1 MAVEGE
7 RRHGHA
13 TEQRRTASAAGETL
27 FAVPTHRSIG
37 VMYLTFAAA
46 AAVIGFFLFLAM
58 RSELARAGLQVFA
71 DEEAFQLLAAG
82 FGLIM
87 VFFVIVPAMVGGFGN
102 LFVPLLIGARE
113 TAFPRLNALAFW
125 LFPIGFAL
133 FVVSLFS
140 DSDGVRLPVLALL
153 LAVGGAILGAIN
165 FVTTIFNMRAPG
177 TPLHALPLFVWS
189 ILVSAFLLL
198 LALPVF
204 SGAVTLLM
212 TGGPFRDA
220 FLDPAT
226 HRDPDLEQHLFWF
239 FGHPEIYML
248 VLPGFGMI
256 SQIVATFA
264 KRQVI
269 APLLLAYAMVAI
281 GFSGFVLWA
290 HHLFAMGLDIDTT
303 HYFVIATLIT
313 AAPAALML
321 GSWILTIWWGRRSLR
336 APMLWAMGFIFLFA
350 LAGVTAVVLASSGIE
365 TLPEGETY
373 IVAHFHYV
381 VSLSAVFGIF
391 AGWYYWFPKITGLLY
406 NETLAKLHFWLS
418 FAGVNLSFFPFPVLA
433 LAGLGDGALVAG
445 ERDALALGAYCSAAG
460 VFAFAMCMIESAI
473 KRRIAGDN
481 PWGRG
486 ATTREWRGAVPK
498 VADGG
503 LRRAA

>member
-1 MAVEGE
+1 M
-7 RRHGHA
+7 
-13 TEQRRTASAAGETL
+13 EQRRTAFAGTEPR
-27 FAVPTHRSIG
+27 FAVPTHRTVG
-37 VMYLTFAAA
+37 VMYLVFAVSAA
-46 AAVIGFFLFLAM
+46 LIGFVLFLAM
-58 RSELARAGLQVFA
+58 ESELARAGMQVFA
-71 DEEAFQLLAAG
+71 DEEAFALFSAG

-125 LFPIGFAL
+125 LFPLGFAL
-133 FVVSLFS
+133 FVLSLFS
-140 DSDGVRLPVLALL
+140 GGDGEGMRLPVLALL
-153 LAVGGAILGAIN
+153 LSGLGAILVAIN
-165 FVTTIFNMRAPG
+165 FITTIFNMRAPG
-177 TPLHALPLFVWS
+177 TPLHAMPLFVWS
-189 ILVSAFLLL
+189 ILVAAFLLL

-204 SGAVTLLM
+204 AGAVTLLM

-226 HRDPDLEQHLFWF
+226 HSDPLLQQHLFWF
-239 FGHPEIYML
+239 FGHPEVYML

-264 KRQVI
+264 KRQVL
-269 APLLLAYAMVAI
+269 APVLLAYAMVAI
-281 GFSGFVLWA
+281 GFFGFVLWA

-303 HYFVIATLIT
+303 HYFVVATLVT
-313 AAPAALML
+313 AAPAAAML
-321 GSWILTIWWGRRSLR
+321 VSWILTIWQGRRSFR

-418 FAGVNLSFFPFPVLA
+418 FAGVNFSFFPFPILA
-433 LAGLGDGALVAG
+433 LAGLGGEALVAG
-445 ERDALALGAYCSAAG
+445 ERDVLALGAYCAAAG
-460 VFAFAMCMIESAI
+460 VFAFAMCMIEAAI

-486 ATTREWRGAVPK
+486 ATTPEWWTAMPK
-498 VADGG
+498 GSDAS
-503 LRRAA
+503 LQRFAA